1 MYIDDNLITQA
12 KVIELGWTV
21 SMIKKLLPE
30 PKLAQNTVYKCAAP
44 IKLWNKDVVLE
55 VMKTEE
61 YKELWGKACKRSEA
75 AKKIAEKK
83 AMELNAQFQVLA
95 NGLEVRVIDNDKLV
109 NRALEAK
116 DIFEHEHD
124 RDFDRSRITQKTLE
138 RFVVNYIRHNLVAY
152 DKSLELLYRQVGKQ
166 RAYAVFK
173 KIVLEKIAVAYPLYA
188 NECMRQL
195 SYLGD

>member
-30 PKLAQNTVYKCAAP
+30 PKTVQNTVYKCAAP

-95 NGLEVRVIDNDKLV
+95 NSLEVRVIDNDKLV
-109 NRALEAK
+109 SRALEAK
-116 DIFEHEHD
+116 DIFECGHD
-124 RDFDRSRITQKTLE
+124 RDFDRSRITQETLE

-166 RAYAVFK
+166 KAYVVFK
-173 KIVLEKIAVAYPLYA
+173 KIVLEKIAVVYPLYA